1 MVTTVVDVATKRNR
15 ALMLTVGF
23 PCSGKTTWAKRTGFA
38 IVCPDSIRLALHG
51 QTFLVLAEPIVW
63 AIAKVMVRALF
74 LSGALSV
81 VLDAT
86 STTRAMR
93 SLWLSDDWETYYKLI
108 ETTRDTCIFR
118 AGENLMFDLVPVIE
132 KMNLEFEGLD
142 DEEIKRNRGRS

>member
-1 MVTTVVDVATKRNR
+1 MVTTVVDVATNRNR
-15 ALMLTVGF
+15 ALILTVGL
-23 PCSGKTTWAKRTGFA
+23 PRSGKTTWAKRTGFP

-86 STTRAMR
+86 NATKARR
-93 SLWLSDDWETYYKLI
+93 DEWLADDWETYYKLV

-142 DEEIKRNRGRS
+142 DEEIKRKWGRS